1 MPLADANGLAVS
13 PGSRAAVGHLDRAGA
28 LFARFRADPM
38 AELDAA
44 LAEAP
49 DCAMAQLMRAGLLL
63 CATEDGLEAEAAGS
77 VAAAREARTS
87 ERERAHIAAA
97 SAWLARD
104 FDRAREGYGAIVAAW
119 PRDLFALQVAHQL
132 DFFLGRRE
140 TLRDRPAAALAAW
153 REGEPG
159 FGHIPVMQAFGLE
172 ECGGNAAA
180 EEAGRRAVSLDPR
193 DAWAIHAVAHVM
205 EMQGRAEEGVR
216 WLAAR
221 EADWAP
227 GNLLACHNWWHRAL
241 FHLDRGEVA
250 EALALYDRGVR
261 PGRAGGPQP
270 PPALEL
276 VDASAMLWRLRL
288 IGVDAGAARWAEV
301 SDAWAATLA
310 GPQSCYAFNDV
321 HGIMAHLGAGRREA
335 ATRSLAALERAA
347 SAPASAGG
355 NAALARDIGLPLG
368 RALVAF
374 DRGAQG
380 EAAAL
385 LAPLPPIAHR
395 FGGSHAQ
402 RDVIALTL
410 AESLLRAGEVGA
422 ARAMAEARR
431 AAKPDSLFARRLAA
445 DTATAAGVTD

>member
-1 MPLADANGLAVS
+1 MSLTDANGLAVS
-13 PGSRAAVGHLDRAGA
+13 TDSRAAVAHLSQAGA
-28 LFARFRADPM
+28 LFARFRADPL

-49 DCAMAQLMRAGLLL
+49 DCAMAHLMRAGLLL
-63 CATEDGLEAEAAGS
+63 CATEHGLEADAAKS
-77 VAAAREARTS
+77 VAAARECRTN

-104 FDRAREGYGAIVAAW
+104 FDRAWEEYGAIVAAW

-140 TLRDRPAAALAAW
+140 TLRDRPTAALSAW

-159 FGHIPVMQAFGLE
+159 FGYILGMQSFGLE
-172 ECGGNAAA
+172 ECGEYAAA
-180 EEAGRRAVSLDPR
+180 EDVGRRAVALDPA

-205 EMQGRAEEGVR
+205 EMQGRTEEGVH

-227 GNLLACHNWWHRAL
+227 ENLLACHNWWHRAL
-241 FHLDRGEVA
+241 FHLDRGEFA
-250 EALALYDRGVR
+250 ETLALYDRGVR
-261 PGRAGGPQP
+261 PSRAGGPQP
-270 PPALEL
+270 PQALEL

-288 IGVDAGAARWAEV
+288 VGADPGMARWAEV
-301 SDAWAATLA
+301 SDAWAAVLES
-310 GPQSCYAFNDV
+310 GPQSYYAFNDV
-321 HGIMAHLGAGRREA
+321 HGIMAHLGAGRRDV
-335 ATRSLAALERAA
+335 ATRTLAALERAA
-347 SAPASAGG
+347 SAPGSAGS

-368 RALVAF
+368 RALIAF
-374 DRGAQG
+374 DRGAYG

-395 FGGSHAQ
+395 FGGSNAQ

-410 AESLLRAGEVGA
+410 AESLLRAGDRAV
-422 ARAMAEARR
+422 ARAIAEERLAV
-431 AAKPDSLFARRLAA
+431 KPDSMFARRLAA
-445 DTATAAGVTD
+445 AAWARRPA

>member
-1 MPLADANGLAVS
+1 MPLTDANGLAVS
-13 PGSRAAVGHLDRAGA
+13 TGSRAAVEHLDRAGR

-49 DCAMAQLMRAGLLL
+49 DCAMAHLMRAGLLL
-63 CATEDGLEAEAAGS
+63 CATEAGLEAEAARS
-77 VAAAREARTS
+77 VAAARDCPTT
-87 ERERAHIAAA
+87 ERERAHLAAA
-97 SAWLARD
+97 SAWLGRD
-104 FDRAREGYGAIVAAW
+104 FERALDLYGGIVRAW

-140 TLRDRPAAALAAW
+140 TLRDRPAAALEAW
-153 REGEPG
+153 SEGELG
-159 FGHIPVMQAFGLE
+159 FGYILGMQAFGLE
-172 ECGGNAAA
+172 ECGDYGAA
-180 EEAGRRAVSLDPR
+180 EDAGRWAVALDPA

-205 EMQGRAEEGVR
+205 EMQGRTEEGVR
-216 WLAAR
+216 WLAMR

-227 GNLLACHNWWHRAL
+227 ENMLACHNWWHRAL
-241 FHLDRGEVA
+241 FHLDRDEVA
-250 EALALYDRGVR
+250 ETLALYDRGVR

-310 GPQSCYAFNDV
+310 GPQSYYAFNDV
-321 HGIMAHLGAGRREA
+321 HGIMAHLGAGRRDA
-335 ATRSLAALERAA
+335 AMDSLAALERAA
-347 SAPASAGG
+347 SAPDSAGS
-355 NAALARDIGLPLG
+355 NAAMAREIGLPLARG
-368 RALVAF
+368 LIAF
-374 DRGAQG
+374 DRGAYA

-385 LAPLPPIAHR
+385 IAPLPPIAHR

-402 RDVIALTL
+402 RDVIALTF
-410 AESLLRAGEVGA
+410 AEALLRGGDVAA
-422 ARAMAEARR
+422 ARAMAEARL
-431 AAKPDSLFARRLAA
+431 AVKPASMFARRLAA
-445 DTATAAGVTD
+445 GAVAARGAAA